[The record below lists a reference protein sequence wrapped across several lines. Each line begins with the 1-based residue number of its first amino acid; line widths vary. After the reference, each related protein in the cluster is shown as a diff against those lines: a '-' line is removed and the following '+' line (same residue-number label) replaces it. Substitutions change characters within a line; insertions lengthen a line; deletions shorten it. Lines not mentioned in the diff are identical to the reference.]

1 VIRIRR
7 YHDEPLAYCP
17 ACGLEIYQG
26 EEVYFFPN
34 GEVIHSSR
42 ECLEKYTFARV
53 AVAEDV
59 IGYVFRREAC

>member
-1 VIRIRR
+1 
-7 YHDEPLAYCP
+7 
-17 ACGLEIYQG
+17 LEIYQG